1 MPHHSASRIL
11 PWSCQQ
17 LFDLAADVESYP
29 DYLPGW
35 LSARIIERSDK
46 HLRVEQQLG
55 LRLLR
60 QPFISTAELESPR
73 RITVQSDDGP
83 FRYLRL
89 EWYFEAAGA
98 QQCRVSLT
106 IDLQLNSSF
115 LEPMV
120 NNLFNLAAADIM
132 SRFEMRAH
140 ALYERQPQ

>member
-1 MPHHSASRIL
+1 MPHHNASRIL

-35 LSARIIERSDK
+35 ISVRIIERTDNY
-46 HLRVEQQLG
+46 LRVEQQLG
-55 LRLLR
+55 LKLLR

-73 RITVQSDDGP
+73 RISVQSDDGP

-89 EWYFEAAGA
+89 EWRFEAADV
-98 QQCRVSLT
+98 QHCRVSLS

-120 NNLFNLAAADIM
+120 NNLFNLAAADII
-132 SRFEMRAH
+132 SRFEIRAH
-140 ALYERQPQ
+140 TLYEQRPQ